1 MIRVVAID
9 DEPLAL
15 KQLEMYIG
23 KIPFLELVASCP
35 SAASARPYVER
46 ADILYVDINMPDL
59 SGMDFVRSLENPP
72 LVVFTTAYSEY
83 ALDGF
88 KVHAADYLLK
98 PFSFQEFEASALH
111 LRDRIEAACP
121 QTESGPEALTFKI
134 DYKSVRV
141 ELSRIRYV
149 ESMSEYLK
157 IWLRDEPAP
166 LVVLYSLKRLAE
178 QLPEDRFLR
187 IHRSYLVNLS
197 EVREYSR
204 TSVTLSGG
212 PTLPVGDLYRATFLR
227 RAGGP
232 ASS

>member
-1 MIRVVAID
+1 MIRVVTID

-23 KIPFLELVASCP
+23 KIPFLEIVASCP
-35 SAASARPYVER
+35 SAASARPYVGQ
-46 ADILYVDINMPDL
+46 ADVLYVDINMPDL

-111 LRDRIEAACP
+111 LRDRIEAARS

-166 LVVLYSLKRLAE
+166 LVVLHSLKRLAE

-197 EVREYSR
+197 EIRAFSR
-204 TSVTLSGG
+204 TSVTLVGG
-212 PTLPVGDLYRATFLR
+212 ATLPVGDLYRHALLS
-227 RAGGP
+227 AL
-232 ASS
+232 S

>member
-1 MIRVVAID
+1 MIRVVTID

-15 KQLEMYIG
+15 RQLGMYIG
-23 KIPFLELVASCP
+23 KIPFLELVAACP
-35 SAASARPYVER
+35 SAAAARPYVEQ

-59 SGMDFVRSLENPP
+59 SGMDFVRSLEHPP

-83 ALDGF
+83 ALEGF

-98 PFSFQEFEASALH
+98 PFSFQEFEASAAH
-111 LRDRIEAACP
+111 LRDRIEAARP
-121 QTESGPEALTFKI
+121 RTAPEALTFKV
-134 DYKSVRV
+134 DYKTVRV
-141 ELSRIRYV
+141 EPDRIRYV

-187 IHRSYLVNLS
+187 IHRSYLVNLA
-197 EVREYSR
+197 EIREYTR
-204 TSVTLSGG
+204 TSVTLDGG
-212 PTLPVGDLYRATFLR
+212 PALPVGDLYRAAL
-227 RAGGP
+227 AAALSGK
-232 ASS
+232 

>member
-15 KQLEMYIG
+15 RQLELYIG
-23 KIPFLELVASCP
+23 KVPFLELVASCP
-35 SAASARPYVER
+35 SAAAARPFLGK
-46 ADILYVDINMPDL
+46 ADVLYVDINMPDL
-59 SGMDFVRSLENPP
+59 SGMDFVRSLEHPP

-83 ALDGF
+83 ALEGYR
-88 KVHAADYLLK
+88 VHAADYLLK

-111 LRDRIEAACP
+111 LRERIGAARP
-121 QTESGPEALTFKI
+121 QGEPGPEALTFKI
-134 DYKSVRV
+134 DYKTVRV
-141 ELSRIRYV
+141 DVSRIRYA

-157 IWLRDEPAP
+157 IRLKDTEAP

-178 QLPEDRFLR
+178 QLPEGRFLR

-197 EVREYSR
+197 EISEFNR

-212 PTLPVGDLYRATFLR
+212 PTLPVGDLYRPALLS
-227 RAGGP
+227 ALSGGR
-232 ASS
+232 

>member
-15 KQLEMYIG
+15 RQLEMYIG
-23 KIPFLELVASCP
+23 KIPFLELVAACP
-35 SAASARPYVER
+35 SAAAARPYVER
-46 ADILYVDINMPDL
+46 ADILYV
-59 SGMDFVRSLENPP
+59 SGMDFVRSLEHPP

-83 ALDGF
+83 ALEGF

-98 PFSFQEFEASALH
+98 PFSFQEFEASAAH
-111 LRDRIEAACP
+111 LRDRIEAARP
-121 QTESGPEALTFKI
+121 RAESRPEALTFKL
-134 DYKSVRV
+134 DYKTVRV
-141 ELSRIRYV
+141 DPARIRYV

-197 EVREYSR
+197 DIREYSR
-204 TSVTLSGG
+204 TSVTLDGG
-212 PTLPVGDLYRATFLR
+212 PTLPVGDLYR
-227 RAGGP
+227 P
-232 ASS
+232 ALAAVLSGK

>member
-15 KQLEMYIG
+15 RQLELYIG
-23 KIPFLELVASCP
+23 KVPFLELVASCP
-35 SAASARPYVER
+35 SAAAARPFLGK
-46 ADILYVDINMPDL
+46 ADVLYVDINMPDL
-59 SGMDFVRSLENPP
+59 SGMDFVRSLEHPP

-83 ALDGF
+83 ALEGYR
-88 KVHAADYLLK
+88 VHAADYLLK

-111 LRDRIEAACP
+111 LRERIGAARP
-121 QTESGPEALTFKI
+121 QGEPGPEALTFKI
-134 DYKSVRV
+134 DYKTVRV
-141 ELSRIRYV
+141 DVSRIRYA

-157 IWLRDEPAP
+157 IRLKDAEAP

-178 QLPEDRFLR
+178 QLPEGRFLR

-197 EVREYSR
+197 EISEFNR

-212 PTLPVGDLYRATFLR
+212 PTLPVGDLYRPALLS
-227 RAGGP
+227 ALSGGR
-232 ASS
+232 

>member
-15 KQLEMYIG
+15 RQLEMYIR
-23 KIPFLELVASCP
+23 KIPFLELVAACP
-35 SAASARPYVER
+35 SAATARPFVEQ

-59 SGMDFVRSLENPP
+59 SGMDFVRSLECPP

-83 ALDGF
+83 AVEGYR
-88 KVHAADYLLK
+88 VHAADYLLK
-98 PFSFQEFEASALH
+98 PFSFQEFVASALH
-111 LRDRIEAACP
+111 LRGRIEA
-121 QTESGPEALTFKI
+121 ERSRPEVLTFKM
-134 DYKSVRV
+134 DYKTVRV
-141 ELSRIRYV
+141 EPSRIRYV

-157 IWLRDEPAP
+157 IWLRDEPVP

-197 EVREYSR
+197 EIREYSR
-204 TSVTLSGG
+204 ASVTLANG
-212 PTLPVGDLYRATFLR
+212 PVLPVGDLYRPALLV
-227 RAGGP
+227 ALSGGD
-232 ASS
+232 

>member
-15 KQLEMYIG
+15 RQLEMYIR
-23 KIPFLELVASCP
+23 KIPFLRLVAACP
-35 SAASARPYVER
+35 SAAAARPFVEQ

-59 SGMDFVRSLENPP
+59 SGMDFVRSLEHPP
-72 LVVFTTAYSEY
+72 FIVFTTAYSEF
-83 ALDGF
+83 ALEGF

-111 LRDRIEAACP
+111 LRDRIEATRP
-121 QTESGPEALTFKI
+121 QTKSGPEALTFKI
-134 DYKSVRV
+134 DYQNVRV
-141 ELSRIRYV
+141 EISRIRYV

-157 IWLRDEPAP
+157 IRLRDEPAP

-197 EVREYSR
+197 EIRVYTR
-204 TSVTLSGG
+204 TSVTLESG
-212 PTLPVGDLYRATFLR
+212 PTLPVGDIYR
-227 RAGGP
+227 P
-232 ASS
+232 ALAAVLSGK